1 MTDKLQLASA
11 PFGHNLAALL
21 GARKAGDPLPTRLQI
36 FKCGQNDSNQG
47 AFHVD
52 EKTIASLAANQR
64 LMGRERVP
72 IGFEHNIDEGSEE
85 YKRTTEPR
93 PIAAMATVE
102 AVPGQGI
109 FLSAI
114 DWKKA
119 GIDALEHYEDLSP
132 TPIFDKKT
140 RRVLAIGS
148 VSLTRAGSMYGLTL
162 ENAAAAKLSASLN
175 PQSETDDSMNTDQ
188 TISVAELAAALKLP
202 ATAGKSETLAAL
214 ARLSVP
220 PVIKLKI
227 GDAEQELDMTQL
239 AARVIG
245 IESSLA
251 AERGKTTSAERGTLI
266 ARLASEGKAPID
278 PDTGKPY
285 SAEQLGKFDAP
296 TLRLLVSN
304 TPATVPMA
312 SRARLSAENPAA
324 LDPSLKGSAR
334 VYAAFDR
341 ENSMRTAVAA

>member
-1 MTDKLQLASA
+1 MQLMSA
-11 PFGHNLAALL
+11 AFARNLSALL

-47 AFHVD
+47 IFNVD
-52 EKTIASLAANQR
+52 DKTIASLAANQR
-64 LMGRERVP
+64 LLGRERVP

-85 YKRTTEPR
+85 YKRTQEPR

-114 DWKKA
+114 DWKNA

-132 TPIFDKKT
+132 TPIFDKKS

-175 PQSETDDSMNTDQ
+175 PTATEPEETMSEQ

-202 ATAGKSETLAAL
+202 ATAGKSETLTAL
-214 ARLSVP
+214 ARLSAP
-220 PVIKLKI
+220 PTIKLKI
-227 GDAEQELDMTQL
+227 GDTEQELDMTQL
-239 AARVIG
+239 ATRVIG
-245 IESSLA
+245 IEASLA
-251 AERGKTTSAERGTLI
+251 SERSKTTSAERGTLI
-266 ARLASEGKAPID
+266 ARLASEGKAPMD
-278 PDTGKPY
+278 PDTGKPF

-304 TPATVPMA
+304 TPATVPLA
-312 SRARLSAENPAA
+312 SRARLNTENPTA
-324 LDPSLKGSAR
+324 LDPALKGSAR
-334 VYAAFDR
+334 IMAAFDR
-341 ENSMRTAVAA
+341 ENNMRASVAA